1 MNNRRG
7 TGLFSGARAGFV
19 RRARGILAVVV
30 PAIGLAI
37 ALVGAAP
44 AQQALAQDSSGGT
57 INIGGSIADTVAG
70 AVSGIA
76 TGGGTASGGVQ
87 TEHNELDFGD
97 DEGVAIS
104 DASGGNHNAGAT
116 RK

>member
-1 MNNRRG
+1 MKSR
-7 TGLFSGARAGFV
+7 LVVAAS
-19 RRARGILAVVV
+19 AVAVSV
-30 PAIGLAI
+30 
-37 ALVGAAP
+37 ALLGAAP
-44 AQQALAQDSSGGT
+44 AFAQESSGGT

-76 TGGGTASGGVQ
+76 TGGSGGSLSGGVSV
-87 TEHNELDFGD
+87 ERNEASFGE

-104 DASGGNHNAGAT
+104 DASGGNYNASAT